1 MSVPTPVPSV
11 EEAASQPSH
20 LLTSEPTDIAWQTP
34 VVFAYPLSPAKR
46 RSAAPRNGCLKLI
59 PQNTSTAMATTGDL
73 LASSTGRCFPESLQ
87 LPALG
92 TPELQALRDDLAR
105 KIEEGSS
112 RRGATEKT
120 TGASADL
127 KLTTNRAVTYAS
139 SGSARTD
146 LFFKY
151 KGSDPLA
158 ISSSDQINQLLQQAW
173 QEDPLDTLKLIAHL
187 RDVRDGKGEQ
197 KLFHDC
203 VAWMREQHPLTLIAN
218 LREVV
223 EVGYW
228 KDLLEMAVSMCVSPA
243 ELKERAQQALDRKL
257 EVATKKYEATRK
269 KNKQK
274 PRASEA
280 WMDIPELKQ
289 MRKKSFRK
297 YLRSLKTEEEK
308 EAAKAER
315 AKQTAKKHQL
325 ISDFVASRKKKKKA
339 GNAGNAIK
347 KITED
352 DVFRLLHLTVAVLFS
367 EQIQKDL
374 ASLKAGKPSDVSLAA
389 KWAPTPGRSH
399 DKDTLM
405 AASIAELL
413 FPARQH
419 QAEGE
424 PYQAY
429 VARIK
434 SLYHKQV
441 LVPLRKCLDVPEV
454 CMSANAWNEVKYARV
469 ASVCM
474 RNNKGHFEKH
484 DQERFT
490 KYLQDVKAGK
500 KKIASGALKPH
511 QLVSEAMRHTGLL
524 EVQDFLEADEVE
536 EYTNRSTSLGLETME
551 LQWTSYVN
559 NLKASGCLS
568 NALAVCDVSGSMS
581 GQPMEVAIALSMLVA
596 EVTAPPFNETVC
608 TFSAQPQLHTI
619 KGETLVQKVNELQRM
634 DWGMNTDLNAVFTL
648 ILQRALASNILP
660 EQMIETLFVF
670 SDMQFDEATAGGNA
684 YGVYPAP
691 GAVVGHG
698 AGHGMQHTAKETNFK
713 VAQVQFEEHGYKLP
727 KVVFWNLDGDAGD
740 TAVPVTHREE
750 GTALVSGFSGQL
762 LKLFM
767 AGASALDKFNPFVIM
782 KEAISAEKYNGW
794 KVVD

>member
-1 MSVPTPVPSV
+1 
-11 EEAASQPSH
+11 
-20 LLTSEPTDIAWQTP
+20 
-34 VVFAYPLSPAKR
+34 
-46 RSAAPRNGCLKLI
+46 
-59 PQNTSTAMATTGDL
+59 MATTGDSV
-73 LASSTGRCFPESLQ
+73 SSSKERCFPENFQ

-105 KIEEGSS
+105 KITEGSS
-112 RRGATEKT
+112 RRGAAEKT

-158 ISSSDQINQLLQQAW
+158 VSSSDQINQLLQQTW

-203 VAWMREQHPLTLIAN
+203 IAWMREQHPLTLIAN

-228 KDLLEMAVSMCVSPA
+228 KDLLEMAVKMCVSPV
-243 ELKERAQQALDRKL
+243 ELKERAQQAVDRQLFRK
-257 EVATKKYEATRK
+257 VASKKYEATRRK
-269 KNKQK
+269 EGRKNRQK
-274 PRASEA
+274 PTASEA
-280 WMDIPELKQ
+280 WRDIPELQQ

-297 YLRSLKTEEEK
+297 YMKKLKTEDEK
-308 EAAKAER
+308 EAAKADR

-325 ISDFVASRKKKKKA
+325 ISDFVASRKMKKKPR
-339 GNAGNAIK
+339 NARNAIK
-347 KITED
+347 KFAED

-374 ASLKAGKPSDVSLAA
+374 AVLKAGKPSDVSLAA

-399 DKDTLM
+399 DKDTWM
-405 AASIAELL
+405 AATIAEFL

-424 PYQAY
+424 AYQAY
-429 VARIK
+429 VARVK

-454 CMSANAWNEVKYARV
+454 YMSANAWNEVKYPRV

-474 RNNKGHFEKH
+474 KNNKGHFEKH
-484 DQERFT
+484 DPERFT
-490 KYLQDVKAGK
+490 QYLQDVKAGK
-500 KKIASGALKPH
+500 KKIASNALKPH
-511 QLVSEAMRHTGLL
+511 ELVSEAMRHLGLL

-536 EYTNRSTSLGLETME
+536 ELTHRSTSMGLETME
-551 LQWTSYVN
+551 LQWKSYVN
-559 NLKASGCLS
+559 NLKDSGTLS

-596 EVTAPPFNETVC
+596 EVTAPPFNQTVC

-619 KGETLVQKVNELQRM
+619 KGETLVQRVSELQKLE
-634 DWGMNTDLNAVFTL
+634 WGWNTDLNAVFTL
-648 ILQRALASNILP
+648 ILHRALASNIP
-660 EQMIETLFVF
+660 PGQMIETLFIF
-670 SDMQFDEATAGGNA
+670 SDMQFDLAT
-684 YGVYPAP
+684 
-691 GAVVGHG
+691 GAVPGYGTGHG
-698 AGHGMQHTAKETNFK
+698 PQNTAQETNFK
-713 VAQVQFEEHGYKLP
+713 VAQVEFEEHGYKLP
-727 KVVFWNLDGDAGD
+727 KVVFWNLDGNDDD

-767 AGASALDKFNPFVIM
+767 ASALDKFNPFVIM
-782 KEAISAEKYNGW
+782 KEAISAEKYDGW